1 MRRKKTLPHTCLADT
16 WHFTIRH
23 LFVLSI
29 VAGVIVMA
37 IYTKEKQFKTVLP
50 IKNITVEGRLIHLD
64 RSQLEASI
72 LHTVK
77 GGYFTLDLNRI
88 RKRLLVNPWIR
99 RVSVR
104 RHWPAQLIVTIAEK
118 KPVAYWNH
126 NAFISAEGDVFKPAP
141 IDNTLLLPQMFG
153 PQGQYKKVWMFMN
166 KIYQPLA
173 SMALQVKVLSL
184 DDRRAWKLVLTS
196 LSDEKGYTK
205 NKFEQNKNAVV
216 VRLGRNDTQQRFD
229 RFVRVF
235 SSISSLDLRQ
245 IKSVDMRYPNGFAV
259 LRKTVLNNKNRISM
273 QNGFFHPAGL
283 HQHNKKYIAMINDSF
298 NTLLNSILPDSIQRV

>member
-1 MRRKKTLPHTCLADT
+1 MRRKKTSLHTRLADT

-23 LFVLSI
+23 LFVLGI
-29 VAGVIVMA
+29 VAGIMA
-37 IYTKEKQFKTVLP
+37 AVIYTKEKQFKTVLP
-50 IKNITVEGRLIHLD
+50 IKKVSVEGRLIHLD
-64 RSQLEASI
+64 RSKLEVSI
-72 LHTVK
+72 LHSVK

-118 KPVAYWNH
+118 TPVAYWNR
-126 NAFISAEGDVFKPAP
+126 NSFISAEGDVFKPAS
-141 IDNTLLLPQMFG
+141 IDTTLLLPQMFG

-173 SMALQVKVLSL
+173 SMALQVQVLSL

-196 LSDEKGYTK
+196 LSDEKKYTE
-205 NKFEQNKNAVV
+205 NKSEQNKSTVI
-216 VRLGRNDTQQRFD
+216 VRLGRYDTQRRFD

-235 SSISSLDLRQ
+235 SSIASLDLKQ
-245 IKSVDMRYPNGFAV
+245 IQSVDMRYPNGFAV
-259 LRKTVLNNKNRISM
+259 LRKTALNEENRVSM
-273 QNGFFHPAGL
+273 QKNFSCPAGP
-283 HQHNKKYIAMINDSF
+283 HQQNKKYIVMINNSF
-298 NTLLNSILPDSIQRV
+298 NALINSILPDSIQRA